1 MARGAGSK
9 EFKGLL
15 KSQDTLNTAI
25 RNMPPTQQHMSHSAA
40 AARNTQS
47 HKKHRTIVHTHIY
60 V

>member
-40 AARNTQS
+40 ATRNTHS
-47 HKKHRTIVHTHIY
+47 HTRNIAQ
-60 V
+60 